1 MSDMTFAECIRS
13 CGMRGLDLV
22 ACIHHMLGLH

>member
-1 MSDMTFAECIRS
+1 MNQMTFAECIRF

-22 ACIHHMLGLH
+22 ACIHQMLGLH